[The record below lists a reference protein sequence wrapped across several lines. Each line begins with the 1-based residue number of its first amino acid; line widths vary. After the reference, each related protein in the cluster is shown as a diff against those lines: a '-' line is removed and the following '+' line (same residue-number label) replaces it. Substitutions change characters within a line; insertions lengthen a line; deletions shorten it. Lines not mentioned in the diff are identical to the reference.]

1 MKSML
6 MIFACLVVIAAATSN
21 KGGNASVVADL
32 TTNQRLCI
40 VGKVRNEPSI
50 MTSLNDCK
58 KEAGGLACIKA
69 IPALASCFA

>member
-1 MKSML
+1 ML

-21 KGGNASVVADL
+21 KGGNASDVSDL
-32 TTNQRLCI
+32 TTDERLCI

-50 MTSLNDCK
+50 MKTLNDCK
-58 KEAGGLACIKA
+58 EGSTGLACIKA